1 LNQEAA
7 MEEQIILE
15 EELIAEE
22 RAIEA
27 ARLGTAITKRPIRKL
42 PTLRPPVCV
51 EPAANVRYAIN
62 AMNEHRTGCVL
73 VAEDARLLGIFT
85 ERDVLNKVVAQGA
98 DIDTT
103 TVAEVMTSDPEC
115 LTLDDGIAYALN
127 MMSVGGFRHIPL
139 VDAAHCPTGIVAM
152 RDIVDFIVDLFP
164 EEVLNL
170 PPSPAHGIARERE
183 GA

>member
-1 LNQEAA
+1 
-7 MEEQIILE
+7 MDEQIILE

-27 ARLGTAITKRPIRKL
+27 ARLGAAITKRPIRNL
-42 PTLRPPVCV
+42 PTLRPPICV
-51 EPAANVRYAIN
+51 QSTSTVRDAIS
-62 AMNEHRTGCVL
+62 AMNEHRNGCVL
-73 VAEDARLLGIFT
+73 VVENERLVGVFT
-85 ERDVLNKVVAQGA
+85 ERDVLTKIVGQR
-98 DIDTT
+98 IDLEATP
-103 TVAEVMTSDPEC
+103 VGGVMTRDPEC

-139 VDAAHCPTGIVAM
+139 IDANHHPTGVVAM
-152 RDIVDFIVDLFP
+152 RDIVDYMVDLFP

>member
-1 LNQEAA
+1 
-7 MEEQIILE
+7 MDEQIILE

-22 RAIEA
+22 RAIEV
-27 ARLGTAITKRPIRKL
+27 ARLGAAITKRPIHKL
-42 PTLRPPVCV
+42 STLRAPVCV
-51 EPAANVRYAIN
+51 APSASIRHAVD

-73 VAEDARLLGIFT
+73 VAAHGRLVGIFT
-85 ERDVLNKVVAQGA
+85 ERDVLTKIAGQGI
-98 DIDTT
+98 DIDATP
-103 TVAEVMTSDPEC
+103 VAEVMTPDPEC

-139 VDAAHCPTGIVAM
+139 VDAAQHPTGIVAM
-152 RDIVDFIVDLFP
+152 RDIVDYIVDMFP
-164 EEVLNL
+164 EAVLNL

>member
-1 LNQEAA
+1 

-51 EPAANVRYAIN
+51 DPDASVRYAID

-73 VAEDARLLGIFT
+73 VAEDDRLVGIFT
-85 ERDVLNKVVAQGA
+85 ERDVLTRIVPETT

-103 TVAEVMTSDPEC
+103 RVSEVMTADPEC

-139 VDAAHCPTGIVAM
+139 VDAERSPTGIVAM

-164 EEVLNL
+164 KEVLNL

>member
-1 LNQEAA
+1 MDEH
-7 MEEQIILE
+7 IILE

-22 RAIEA
+22 RAIDA
-27 ARLGTAITKRPIRKL
+27 ARLGAAITKRPIRKL
-42 PTLRPPVCV
+42 PTLRDPVCV
-51 EPAANVRYAIN
+51 APAVSVRHAVG

-73 VAEDARLLGIFT
+73 VVDAGRLVGVFT
-85 ERDVLNKVVAQGA
+85 ERDVLTKIIGQGIDLDATPVAQ
-98 DIDTT
+98 
-103 TVAEVMTSDPEC
+103 VMTADPEC

-139 VDAAHCPTGIVAM
+139 VDAARSPTGVVAM

>member
-1 LNQEAA
+1 
-7 MEEQIILE
+7 MDEEIILE

-51 EPAANVRYAIN
+51 EPVVSVRYAIE

-73 VAEDARLLGIFT
+73 VAEDDRLVGIFT
-85 ERDVLNKVVAQGA
+85 ERDVLTKIAGQEA
-98 DIDTT
+98 DIDTM
-103 TVAEVMTSDPEC
+103 TVAEVMTPDPEC
-115 LTLDDGIAYALN
+115 LTLEDGIAYALN

-139 VDAAHCPTGIVAM
+139 VDSSHCPTGIVAM
-152 RDIVDFIVDLFP
+152 RDVVDFIVDMFP